1 MAGSYFT
8 LLGRQRGTQRWSIEF
23 GDYDRQ
29 TVVEEA
35 SDYRRGVDGMHFES
49 KIIKTKDDQ
58 RSINNAVADLNK
70 YHQSGEALAA
80 LLRRQ
85 AFAH

>member
-1 MAGSYFT
+1 MAGTYFT

-29 TVVEEA
+29 TVIEEA
-35 SDYRRGVDGMHFES
+35 CDYRRGVDGQHFES
-49 KIIKTKDDQ
+49 KIIKTNDDQ
-58 RSINNAVADLNK
+58 RSIVTAVADLNK
-70 YHQSGEALAA
+70 DHQKGEALAS

-85 AFAH
+85 AY